1 MKIKI
6 RPLHDR
12 VIVKRLEEERTSAG
26 GIVIPDTAAEK
37 PSQGEVVFAG
47 PGKTDDSGKVL
58 AMIPLRNRRDGKVTR
73 IAEGLTEWRWGDR
86 VGYGLSEYLDHLI
99 D

>member
-58 AMIPLRNRRDGKVTR
+58 AMGVKPGDKVLFGKYSGQEFKLDGQ
-73 IAEGLTEWRWGDR
+73 D
-86 VGYGLSEYLDHLI
+86 YLHMREDDI
-99 D
+99 IGIVA